1 MSANNNDT
9 DDEHL
14 FRSFVADV
22 TPIQTHTVAPKQTK
36 PRALIKPQRNLNA
49 SIAHANKVSTTIAE
63 DSFFA
68 FHLSKK
74 KRKEFKAGR
83 HYFDATLDL
92 HGRTVNQ
99 SERLLSQFI
108 NDCLHQH
115 ISHAIIVH
123 GQGHHSE
130 HGSVLKPA
138 VLYWL
143 SCQESIVAFCPA
155 QPHDGGYGAS
165 YVLISA
171 PSMDD

>member
-14 FRSFVADV
+14 FRSFVVDV
-22 TPIQTHTVAPKQTK
+22 TPIQTHTVEPKHAK
-36 PRALIKPQRNLNA
+36 PRAIIKPQKNHNTSINIAKKTLN
-49 SIAHANKVSTTIAE
+49 SIDG

-74 KRKEFKAGR
+74 KRKELKSGR
-83 HYFDATLDL
+83 VYFDATLDL
-92 HGRTVNQ
+92 HGHTVTQ
-99 SERLLSQFI
+99 SEQLLSQFI
-108 NDCLHQH
+108 NDCLHQR
-115 ISHAIIVH
+115 INHAIIVH

-143 SCQESIVAFCPA
+143 SNQDCIDAFCPA
-155 QPHDGGYGAS
+155 KPHDGGHGAS
-165 YVLISA
+165 YILISA
-171 PSMDD
+171 